1 MVSIEAQS
9 ILRRKAALGTQEHEA
24 RAMSVAKAMRQSIAK
39 LGKEL
44 LEVVLVFRPF
54 CSLVKVDHGF
64 ISGC

>member
-24 RAMSVAKAMRQSIAK
+24 RVMSVAKAMRQSIAK

-44 LEVVLVFRPF
+44 F
-54 CSLVKVDHGF
+54 
-64 ISGC
+64 